1 MPDPKKY
8 DSQDDWMG
16 ACVPKRIDEG
26 DKRDQA
32 VAVCLSMW
40 RKKEMESEVKDKL
53 WDAVTS
59 WESLMSLFKEKPMKT
74 VGGTKYPS
82 SDFLVVEDSQSP
94 STWHL
99 QVKKHGT
106 PDHNLM
112 GAAKAALTSAGGHRG
127 NPYQGPGKVQAIAK
141 LKRLY
146 ASEDMEW
153 TKEIGNPFMVWKDTE
168 TDEWRWL
175 AIYSNKWRDQD
186 NPPEIL
192 ASEAHKDFVKAVD
205 AGDWPYPEAWLWHVP
220 GTRFGV
226 ADFVAYDDVGF
237 ALASGTVDKG
247 QESVAAFLAE
257 QEDLSMSHG
266 MPTKE
271 IRRDDEDPTIITRY
285 RSIEISPLPRE
296 AAANKHGTAI
306 ELFREV
312 KMAIPDNK
320 RAFLADAYGGEEGVQ
335 ALEAKLADKAKE
347 LEEMDIESK
356 EESLEEAEQEQV
368 EPVETEEVEE
378 SEPKEESEDK
388 EEAAP
393 ETPNYVTADEVAE
406 AVGAYLKPLADLVER
421 FEAMETAIEE
431 QAKEIKAL
439 QKDDE
444 EKLKETLADTPA
456 ASLFERIGSV
466 IGSDET
472 YVDGRT
478 KLAKSGPSETNDDRH
493 GPTPVGVLNE
503 MIARSWANQQ

>member
-1 MPDPKKY
+1 
-8 DSQDDWMG
+8 
-16 ACVPKRIDEG
+16 
-26 DKRDQA
+26 
-32 VAVCLSMW
+32 MW
-40 RKKEMESEVKDKL
+40 REKKEMEEEQEKALSLWNMVKEFF
-53 WDAVTS
+53 A
-59 WESLMSLFKEKPMKT
+59 KEKPMKT
-74 VGGTKYPS
+74 VDGKKYPA
-82 SDFLVVEDSQSP
+82 SDFLVVEDVQKPTS
-94 STWHL
+94 WHL
-99 QVKKHGT
+99 QVKRNGT

-127 NPYQGPGKVQAIAK
+127 NQYQGPGKIQAIAK

-168 TDEWRWL
+168 TEEWRWL
-175 AIYSNKWRDQD
+175 AIYSNKWRDED

-271 IRRDDEDPTIITRY
+271 IRRDDEDPTVITRY

-312 KMAIPDNK
+312 KMAIPENK
-320 RAFLADAYGGEEGVQ
+320 RGFLADAYGGEEGVK

-347 LEEMDIESK
+347 LEGMNIESK
-356 EESLEEAEQEQV
+356 EESLEDAEQEQV

-406 AVGAYLKPLADLVER
+406 AVGAYLKPLANLVER
-421 FEAMETAIEE
+421 FEALETAIEE

-478 KLAKSGPSETNDDRH
+478 KLAKSGPSEAHDDRQ